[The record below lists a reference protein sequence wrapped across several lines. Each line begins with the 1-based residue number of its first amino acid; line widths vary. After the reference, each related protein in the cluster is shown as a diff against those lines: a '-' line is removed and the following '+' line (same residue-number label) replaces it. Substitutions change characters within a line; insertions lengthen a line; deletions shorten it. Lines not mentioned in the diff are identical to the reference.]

1 VSKVRAISLFSG
13 GLDSICATRLVMEQD
28 IEVIAVK
35 FVTPF
40 FGYEILGDPDNYR
53 LETKEKYGIDV
64 RIVDISDEYLQL
76 LRQPSHGF
84 GKYFNP
90 CIDCKIFMLSRAR
103 TMLKELK
110 CSFLITGEV
119 LGQRPMSQRRD
130 TLNVI
135 ERDSGNRTIL
145 LRPLSAK
152 LMNET
157 EAEREGL
164 IDREKLL
171 DFSGRGRSRQIALA
185 KSYGI
190 VDYPAPAG
198 GCILADPILSR
209 RISYIYSG
217 KFVVNQASMNV
228 TDILLL
234 LVGRQFILPGGGS
247 VSDSVKQWIAD
258 GGTLIAFGRG
268 INSIANKNSGLSSV
282 RMRRDVL
289 DKLALYQ
296 EDLEREQ
303 QADAIEIDFDDLWGD
318 EKTDDKQDEDNE
330 KKAKKSGSSGDL
342 AKRKRID
349 AWQRNFSPS
358 GVFVKAQIDPRQWLG
373 FGLGEFMP
381 VMVGGNNVMMSMNPT
396 KTPIRL
402 VDEKNLRMS
411 GLLWPEARQRL
422 ANSSFA
428 TVERHGRGQV
438 ILFASNP
445 THRGW
450 YPAMERLFLNA
461 VLLGPGMGTSQ
472 EMPW

>member
-185 KSYGI
+185 KSYEI

-234 LVGRQFILPGGGS
+234 LVGRQFILPGGGWLILGRDEKENLKIDDLREDGDIRLDIEERPGPIALLRRAKEIYPTNDARDAD
-247 VSDSVKQWIAD
+247 VSLAAGLVVRYAKKVNNEVC
-258 GGTLIAFGRG
+258 GGTVIVEEDENHHEIAVEP
-268 INSIANKNSGLSSV
+268 AQ
-282 RMRRDVL
+282 D
-289 DKLALYQ
+289 D
-296 EDLEREQ
+296 
-303 QADAIEIDFDDLWGD
+303 DFSD
-318 EKTDDKQDEDNE
+318 
-330 KKAKKSGSSGDL
+330 
-342 AKRKRID
+342 
-349 AWQRNFSPS
+349 
-358 GVFVKAQIDPRQWLG
+358 WL
-373 FGLGEFMP
+373 M
-381 VMVGGNNVMMSMNPT
+381 
-396 KTPIRL
+396 
-402 VDEKNLRMS
+402 
-411 GLLWPEARQRL
+411 
-422 ANSSFA
+422 
-428 TVERHGRGQV
+428 
-438 ILFASNP
+438 
-445 THRGW
+445 
-450 YPAMERLFLNA
+450 
-461 VLLGPGMGTSQ
+461 
-472 EMPW
+472 

>member
-1 VSKVRAISLFSG
+1 
-13 GLDSICATRLVMEQD
+13 MEQD

-40 FGYEILGDPDNYR
+40 FGYEILRDPDNYK

-76 LRQPSHGF
+76 LREPSHGF

-234 LVGRQFILPGGGS
+234 LVGRQFILPGGGWLILGRDEKENLKIDDLREDGDIRFDIEERPGPIALLRRAKEIYPTNDARDAD
-247 VSDSVKQWIAD
+247 VSLAAGLVVRYAKKVNNEVC
-258 GGTLIAFGRG
+258 GGTVI
-268 INSIANKNSGLSSV
+268 V
-282 RMRRDVL
+282 
-289 DKLALYQ
+289 
-296 EDLEREQ
+296 E
-303 QADAIEIDFDDLWGD
+303 
-318 EKTDDKQDEDNE
+318 
-330 KKAKKSGSSGDL
+330 
-342 AKRKRID
+342 
-349 AWQRNFSPS
+349 
-358 GVFVKAQIDPRQWLG
+358 
-373 FGLGEFMP
+373 
-381 VMVGGNNVMMSMNPT
+381 VGGNHHE
-396 KTPIRL
+396 I
-402 VDEKNLRMS
+402 
-411 GLLWPEARQRL
+411 A
-422 ANSSFA
+422 
-428 TVERHGRGQV
+428 VEPVQDDDFRDW
-438 ILFASNP
+438 L
-445 THRGW
+445 
-450 YPAMERLFLNA
+450 M
-461 VLLGPGMGTSQ
+461 
-472 EMPW
+472 